1 MRDGHRP
8 LPRYH
13 DQPTG
18 TRRINC
24 VERPNADRIFSTSSL
39 SDFGSSKQGLVEN
52 HLPADE
58 AKEFLDIA
66 VNAGWDKVIK
76 DAPDTGPKLRDLMI
90 KAAAMS

>member
-1 MRDGHRP
+1 MK
-8 LPRYH
+8 
-13 DQPTG
+13 
-18 TRRINC
+18 
-24 VERPNADRIFSTSSL
+24 
-39 SDFGSSKQGLVEN
+39 KQGLVEN